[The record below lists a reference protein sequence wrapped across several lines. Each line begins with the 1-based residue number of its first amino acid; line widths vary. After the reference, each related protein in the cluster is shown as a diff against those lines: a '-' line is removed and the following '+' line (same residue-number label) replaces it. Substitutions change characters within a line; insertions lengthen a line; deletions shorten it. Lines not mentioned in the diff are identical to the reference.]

1 MRKVLRKTKQN
12 QNRKEIK
19 ALHGF
24 FIIIYSQLLR
34 ISKTVFPLCS
44 LLWWVCFFC
53 ILKTFIQCEAVAWLP
68 GQRAVSKPKVLPCK
82 PGPHQN
88 FPHVS
93 GSCLRESHFFP
104 HYFHHPYFY
113 GGALLAQYL
122 FLSHTNQLQ
131 SLGSAKNG
139 LFIFIRALVR
149 ISALIK
155 WNMCLMS
162 LFTF

>member
-1 MRKVLRKTKQN
+1 MAPWAESCQQAQSAAMQTRPTSELATCLMKL
-12 QNRKEIK
+12 
-19 ALHGF
+19 
-24 FIIIYSQLLR
+24 SQGEPF
-34 ISKTVFPLCS
+34 SEKN
-44 LLWWVCFFC
+44 
-53 ILKTFIQCEAVAWLP
+53 
-68 GQRAVSKPKVLPCK
+68 VSSFL
-82 PGPHQN
+82 
-88 FPHVS
+88 
-93 GSCLRESHFFP
+93 

-113 GGALLAQYL
+113 RGALLAQYL

>member
-1 MRKVLRKTKQN
+1 MAFYYYYLFSIAENFIDSLLSLFPSKMSVFFLHSEDICSEWSSGLAPWAESCQQAQSAATQTRPPSKLATCLRK
-12 QNRKEIK
+12 
-19 ALHGF
+19 L
-24 FIIIYSQLLR
+24 SQGE
-34 ISKTVFPLCS
+34 PLS
-44 LLWWVCFFC
+44 E
-53 ILKTFIQCEAVAWLP
+53 KN
-68 GQRAVSKPKVLPCK
+68 VS
-82 PGPHQN
+82 
-88 FPHVS
+88 S
-93 GSCLRESHFFP
+93 FP

-113 GGALLAQYL
+113 GGALLAQCL

-155 WNMCLMS
+155 RNMCLMS